1 MQTTAAELCRLIR
14 DYGYQGMS
22 IEQYVSHARA
32 WRDGY
37 ELDGRVWRVA
47 QYADGSIA
55 VYCLDDADGRVLER
69 GDERRAAIA
78 YLYADALQGVRHD
91 H

>member
-1 MQTTAAELCRLIR
+1 MQSTAAELCRLIR
-14 DYGYQGMS
+14 DYGYPGMS
-22 IEQYVSHARA
+22 IGQYVSLARA

-37 ELDGRVWRVA
+37 ELGGRVWQVA

-55 VYCLDDADGRVLER
+55 VYCLADADARVLVR

-91 H
+91 Y